1 MQIKVYKAMDLR
13 LPTALA
19 LNGLTAMVF
28 APKLRAQGCDISA
41 VQLSAFFRAI
51 RRYRR
56 AHPEWDLVE
65 VLSDDREMVRIRL

>member
-28 APKLRAQGCDISA
+28 APKLRQQGHDISA
-41 VQLSAFFRAI
+41 AQLRVFFREI

-56 AHPEWDLVE
+56 THPEWDLVE
-65 VLSDDREMVRIRL
+65 VLSDGAEMVRIRL

>member
-28 APKLRAQGCDISA
+28 APKLQAQGYDISA
-41 VQLSAFFRAI
+41 AQLCVFFREI

-56 AHPEWDLVE
+56 THPEWDLVE

>member
-28 APKLRAQGCDISA
+28 APKLRAQGYDISA
-41 VQLSAFFRAI
+41 AQLCVFFREI

>member
-13 LPTALA
+13 LPTAQA
-19 LNGLTAMVF
+19 LNGRTAMVF
-28 APKLRAQGCDISA
+28 APKLRAQGYDISA
-41 VQLSAFFRAI
+41 AQLCVFFREI